1 MRPSRPSQP
10 LGYVAECEF
19 AGCMLASGYTALTG
33 CDGPDCENVF
43 HAACCAEWL
52 VLNDRAIPA
61 SNGLNL
67 CPGCLEEIAVPDIPI
82 KKEAA
87 ADIVSTQEKLRQP
100 VPDVIDCELMED
112 DAELAEELRNGR
124 TDETLSS
131 HQQALLERAPP
142 DAMFEGGGLH
152 LGTYGKRGDYYAVTF
167 MRCDGYWK
175 LRRAGKP
182 DRLIMDGS
190 FTSLIDW
197 CNAETADGYTFFV
210 VPKQCVACIPP
221 RCF

>member
-1 MRPSRPSQP
+1 MSFSAVRPSRPSQP

-52 VLNDRAIPA
+52 VLNNRAIPA

-100 VPDVIDCELMED
+100 VPDVIDCELVED

-152 LGTYGKRGDYYAVTF
+152 LGTYGKRGDYYPVTF
-167 MRCDGYWK
+167 NHAMRRI
-175 LRRAGKP
+175 LEAAARREA
-182 DRLIMDGS
+182 RQ
-190 FTSLIDW
+190 
-197 CNAETADGYTFFV
+197 ADHGW
-210 VPKQCVACIPP
+210 QLHVAH
-221 RCF
+221 